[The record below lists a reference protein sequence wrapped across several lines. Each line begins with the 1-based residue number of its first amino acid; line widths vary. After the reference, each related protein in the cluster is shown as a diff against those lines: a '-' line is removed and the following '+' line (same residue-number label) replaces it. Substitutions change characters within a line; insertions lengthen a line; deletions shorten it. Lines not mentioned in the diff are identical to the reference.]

1 MMGLFGNKEDNAMAA
16 AVEAANQEEKT
27 MERQGAAGEEG
38 KAEESKVIEMPKRK
52 PFALWEV
59 GGQSYELKLKT
70 SAIVELESKYKTNLM
85 NIMGSGQG
93 GMPALSVMLDVA
105 HAAMKD
111 WNHGITKNGV
121 MDIFNRYIEEGG
133 SQLSFYMTVYMEI
146 FTVSGF
152 FSVNLSNQMGEALQE
167 AQETM

>member
-1 MMGLFGNKEDNAMAA
+1 MGLFGNGKDNAMAA
-16 AVEAANQEEKT
+16 AVEAANQEEQT
-27 MERQGAAGEEG
+27 MEKQGAAGE
-38 KAEESKVIEMPKRK
+38 AEENKVIEMPKRK

-59 GGQSYELKLKT
+59 GGQSYKLKLKT

>member
-1 MMGLFGNKEDNAMAA
+1 MNLFGNKNDNAMAA
-16 AVEAANQEEKT
+16 AVEAANQEEEN
-27 MERQGAAGEEG
+27 MEQQGAAVE
-38 KAEESKVIEMPKRK
+38 AEERKVIEMPKRK

-59 GGQSYELKLKT
+59 GGQSYKLKLKT

>member
-1 MMGLFGNKEDNAMAA
+1 MGFFDKKDAAMEAA
-16 AVEAANQEEKT
+16 AVEAANIEEKK
-27 MERQGAAGEEG
+27 EQQEAEAQDEAPEE
-38 KAEESKVIEMPKRK
+38 ATPKRK

-59 GGQSYELKLKT
+59 GGKTYKLKLRT
-70 SAIVELESKYKTNLM
+70 PAIVELEQKYKTNLM

-111 WNHGITKNGV
+111 WQHGITKNEVQSLFSKYG
-121 MDIFNRYIEEGG
+121 EEGG

-152 FSVNLSNQMGEALQE
+152 FSVNLSNQMSGALQE
-167 AQETM
+167 AKEEAL

>member
-1 MMGLFGNKEDNAMAA
+1 MGLFGNGKDNAMAA
-16 AVEAANQEEKT
+16 AVEAANQGEET
-27 MERQGAAGEEG
+27 MEQQGAAGE
-38 KAEESKVIEMPKRK
+38 AEENKVIEMPKRK

-59 GGQSYELKLKT
+59 GGQSYKLKLKT

>member
-1 MMGLFGNKEDNAMAA
+1 MGLFGNGKDDAMAA
-16 AVEAANQEEKT
+16 AVEAANQGEET
-27 MERQGAAGEEG
+27 MEQQGAAGE
-38 KAEESKVIEMPKRK
+38 AEENKVIEMPKRK
-52 PFALWEV
+52 PFVLWEV
-59 GGQSYELKLKT
+59 GGQSYKLKLKT

>member
-1 MMGLFGNKEDNAMAA
+1 MGFFGNNKDEAMAA
-16 AVEAANQEEKT
+16 AVEAANQGEET
-27 MERQGAAGEEG
+27 MERNEVAGE
-38 KAEESKVIEMPKRK
+38 AEESKVVEMPKRK

-59 GGQSYELKLKT
+59 GGQSYKLKLKT

>member
-1 MMGLFGNKEDNAMAA
+1 MGFFDKKDAAMEAA
-16 AVEAANQEEKT
+16 AVEAANIEEKQ
-27 MERQGAAGEEG
+27 EQQEAEAQDEAPEETT
-38 KAEESKVIEMPKRK
+38 PKRK

-59 GGQSYELKLKT
+59 GGKTYKLKLRT
-70 SAIVELESKYKTNLM
+70 PAIVELEQKYKTNLM

-111 WNHGITKNGV
+111 WQHGITKNEV
-121 MDIFNRYIEEGG
+121 QSLFSKYVEEGG

-152 FSVNLSNQMGEALQE
+152 FSVNLSNQMSGALQE
-167 AQETM
+167 AKEEAL

>member
-1 MMGLFGNKEDNAMAA
+1 MGLFGNGKDNAMAA
-16 AVEAANQEEKT
+16 AVEAANQ
-27 MERQGAAGEEG
+27 GEENMEQQEAVG
-38 KAEESKVIEMPKRK
+38 EAEENKVIEMPKRK

-59 GGQSYELKLKT
+59 GGQSYKLKLKT

-152 FSVNLSNQMGEALQE
+152 FSINLSNQMGEALQE

>member
-1 MMGLFGNKEDNAMAA
+1 MNLFGNKNDDAMAA
-16 AVEAANQEEKT
+16 AVEAANQGEET
-27 MERQGAAGEEG
+27 MERNEAAGE
-38 KAEESKVIEMPKRK
+38 AEENKVVEMPKRK

-59 GGQSYELKLKT
+59 GGQSYKLKLKT

>member
-1 MMGLFGNKEDNAMAA
+1 MNLFGNKNDNAMAA
-16 AVEAANQEEKT
+16 AVEAANQGEET
-27 MERQGAAGEEG
+27 MERNEAAGE
-38 KAEESKVIEMPKRK
+38 AEESKVVEMPKRK

-59 GGQSYELKLKT
+59 GGQSYKLKLKT

>member
-1 MMGLFGNKEDNAMAA
+1 MNLFGNKNDNAMAA
-16 AVEAANQEEKT
+16 AVEAANQEEET
-27 MERQGAAGEEG
+27 MERNEAAGE
-38 KAEESKVIEMPKRK
+38 AEESKVVEMPKRK

-59 GGQSYELKLKT
+59 GGQSYKLKLKT

-85 NIMGSGQG
+85 NIMGSDQG

-152 FSVNLSNQMGEALQE
+152 FSVNLSNQMGDALQE

>member
-1 MMGLFGNKEDNAMAA
+1 MGFFNNSKDAAMEA
-16 AVEAANQEEKT
+16 AVEAANTEEKMEQQEEQK
-27 MERQGAAGEEG
+27 EETT
-38 KAEESKVIEMPKRK
+38 AEVSPKRK

-59 GGQSYELKLKT
+59 GGKKYKLKLKT
-70 SAIVELESKYKTNLM
+70 PAIVELESKYKNNLM

-111 WNHGITKNGV
+111 WQHGITKQEV
-121 MDIFNRYIEEGG
+121 QSLFEKYIEEGG

-152 FSVNLSNQMGEALQE
+152 FSVNLSNQMSGALQE
-167 AQETM
+167 AKEEAL

>member
-1 MMGLFGNKEDNAMAA
+1 MGLFGNKNDEAMAA
-16 AVEAANQEEKT
+16 AVEAANKGEAEET
-27 MERQGAAGEEG
+27 MEQQGRQE
-38 KAEESKVIEMPKRK
+38 AEENKVIEMPKRK

-59 GGQSYELKLKT
+59 GGQTYKLKLKT

-121 MDIFNRYIEEGG
+121 MDIFNKYIEEGG

-167 AQETM
+167 AKETM

>member
-1 MMGLFGNKEDNAMAA
+1 MGFFGNNKDEAMAA
-16 AVEAANQEEKT
+16 AVEAANQEEET
-27 MERQGAAGEEG
+27 MERNEAAGE
-38 KAEESKVIEMPKRK
+38 AEESKVVEMPKRK

-59 GGQSYELKLKT
+59 GGQSYKLKLKT

>member
-1 MMGLFGNKEDNAMAA
+1 MGFFGNNKDEAMAA
-16 AVEAANQEEKT
+16 AVEADKGEAEET
-27 MERQGAAGEEG
+27 TTEQQAAGA
-38 KAEESKVIEMPKRK
+38 AEESKVIEMPKRK

-59 GGQSYELKLKT
+59 GGQSYKLKLKT
-70 SAIVELESKYKTNLM
+70 SAIVDLESKYKTNLM

>member
-1 MMGLFGNKEDNAMAA
+1 MNLFGNKGDNAMAA
-16 AVEAANQEEKT
+16 AVEAANQAEET
-27 MERQGAAGEEG
+27 MEQQEAAGE
-38 KAEESKVIEMPKRK
+38 AEESKVIEMPKRK
-52 PFALWEV
+52 PFALWKV
-59 GGQSYELKLKT
+59 GGQSYKLKLKT

>member
-1 MMGLFGNKEDNAMAA
+1 MGLFGNNKDEAMAA
-16 AVEAANQEEKT
+16 AVEAANK
-27 MERQGAAGEEG
+27 GE
-38 KAEESKVIEMPKRK
+38 AEENMNEQQAAVEAEENKVIEMPKRK

-59 GGQSYELKLKT
+59 GGQTYKLKLKT
-70 SAIVELESKYKTNLM
+70 PAIVELESKYKTNLM

-121 MDIFNRYIEEGG
+121 MDIFNRYVEEGG

-152 FSVNLSNQMGEALQE
+152 FSVNLSNQMGMALQE

>member
-1 MMGLFGNKEDNAMAA
+1 MGFFGNGKDNAMAA
-16 AVEAANQEEKT
+16 AVEAANQGEET
-27 MERQGAAGEEG
+27 MERNEAAGE
-38 KAEESKVIEMPKRK
+38 AEESKVVEMPKRK

-59 GGQSYELKLKT
+59 GGQSYKLKLKT

>member
-1 MMGLFGNKEDNAMAA
+1 MGFFGNNKDAADAA
-16 AVEAANQEEKT
+16 AVAAASMEENQEQET
-27 MERQGAAGEEG
+27 METQEE
-38 KAEESKVIEMPKRK
+38 APEEAPQKRK

-59 GGQSYELKLKT
+59 GGKTYKLKLKT
-70 SAIVELESKYKTNLM
+70 PVIVELEQKYKTNLM

-111 WNHGITKNGV
+111 WQHGITKNEV
-121 MDIFNRYIEEGG
+121 QNLFTKYVEEGG

-152 FSVNLSNQMGEALQE
+152 FSVNLSNQMSGALQE
-167 AQETM
+167 AKEEAL